1 MSDPKKRKYKKKSNY
16 WKKFDKTN
24 QFNEPVG
31 IDPVEPVLCGDN
43 YYTSNASNLGQK
55 PQLFQSKSSCN
66 TVTDALRGADK
77 STSGMRGRFGSK
89 PKSEKYK
96 NIAEGLLPY
105 NVNVDGVDVRESIEL
120 CQKAYANIPIFR
132 NAIDVMSEFSNSE
145 IYLEGGSE
153 NAKSFI
159 YKWFEKINLWKLKD
173 QYFRE
178 YYRSGNIF
186 FYRIDGEF
194 SKEDVLKLNKIYG
207 SASHKY
213 LDPEKIPVRYILL
226 NPYDIVASRTSS
238 FSQGV
243 YKKVLSEYELEK
255 LKNPS
260 TQEDQDIFDSLP
272 KEVQEKITKNSYHRS
287 GVLIPLNPEKII
299 YSFYKKQ
306 DYEPFAIP
314 FGFPVLDDLNWKIEL
329 KKIDQAISRTIENV
343 VLLITMGAEPDK
355 GGINPHSMSAMQCL
369 FQNESV
375 GRVLVSDYTTK
386 ADFVIPDVNKILG
399 PQKYEI
405 VNQDIRE
412 GLQNIIVGKENYS
425 STQIKAQIFLE
436 RLKEARNAFVNDFIM
451 PQVKMLCKNMGFRK
465 YPTVKFQ
472 EVDIKDEV
480 QFQRVITRLL
490 EIGVISP
497 EQGMQSIRTG
507 LFPNADTLQP
517 AQEKYVEDREKG
529 MYNPLIGGVP
539 LVEPPGAEEERGLK
553 EQQIKKNPTQSPAQN
568 QQQVLK
574 KTPPKEAGRPTG
586 ATAKDLYSR
595 KNLQSVIYD
604 IEKLRSFASSRV
616 KEKYKVKRLNK
627 QQNETVDSLIETVV
641 VSGKKDSWESRIE
654 ACIKNP
660 EEIEKQII
668 LPEILEV
675 SSNHQLTDY
684 PAAILW
690 HSK

>member
-1 MSDPKKRKYKKKSNY
+1 VSAPKKRKYEKKSSY
-16 WKKFDKTN
+16 WKKFENKTQASAPEVN
-24 QFNEPVG
+24 SS
-31 IDPVEPVLCGDN
+31 VEPMLCGDN
-43 YYTSNASNLGQK
+43 YYTSNASNTQK
-55 PQLFQSKSSCN
+55 PQLFETKSSCN
-66 TVTDALRGADK
+66 TVSDALRGADRA
-77 STSGMRGRFGSK
+77 TTGMRGRYGSK
-89 PKSEKYK
+89 VKSDKYK

-105 NVNVDGVDVRESIEL
+105 NINVDGVDVRESIEL

-153 NAKSFI
+153 NARNFI

-207 SASHKY
+207 SANHKY

-238 FSQGV
+238 FSEGV

-255 LKNPS
+255 LKNP
-260 TQEDQDIFDSLP
+260 TNEEDQKIFDSLP
-272 KEVQEKITKNSYHRS
+272 PEVQQKISKNSYHRT
-287 GVLIPLNPEKII
+287 GVLIPLDPEKII

-306 DYEPFAIP
+306 DYEPFATP

-436 RLKEARNAFVNDFIM
+436 RLKEARNAFINDFIM
-451 PQVKMLCKNMGFRK
+451 PQVKVLCKNMGFRK

-497 EQGMQSIRTG
+497 EQGMDSIRTG

-517 AQEKYVEDREKG
+517 AQEKYLEDREKG

-539 LVEPPGAEEERGLK
+539 LVEAPGAEEERDLK
-553 EQQIKKNPTQSPAQN
+553 EKQINKIAKQSSVNNAPNN
-568 QQQVLK
+568 QQEK
-574 KTPPKEAGRPTG
+574 PPKEVGRPTG
-586 ATAKDLYSR
+586 ATAKTLYSR
-595 KNLQSVIYD
+595 KNLQSTVYD
-604 IEKLRSFASSRV
+604 IEKLRSFATT
-616 KEKYKVKRLNK
+616 KIKNKFKVKRLNK
-627 QQNETVDSLIETVV
+627 QQTETLDSLIEAVV
-641 VSGKKDSWESRIE
+641 VSNHKKDWEKQIE

-660 EEIEKQII
+660 EKIEQCSA
-668 LPEILEV
+668 LPEILNV
-675 SSNHQLTDY
+675 SSAHQLTDY
-684 PAAILW
+684 PAAILF

>member
-1 MSDPKKRKYKKKSNY
+1 MSAPKKRKYEKKSSY
-16 WKKFDKTN
+16 WKKFENKTQASAPEVN
-24 QFNEPVG
+24 SS
-31 IDPVEPVLCGDN
+31 VEPMLCGDN
-43 YYTSNASNLGQK
+43 YYTSNASNTQK
-55 PQLFQSKSSCN
+55 PQLFETKSSCN
-66 TVTDALRGADK
+66 TVSDALRGADRA
-77 STSGMRGRFGSK
+77 TTGMRGRYGSK
-89 PKSEKYK
+89 VKSDKYK

-105 NVNVDGVDVRESIEL
+105 NINVDGVDVRESIEL

-153 NAKSFI
+153 NARNFI

-207 SASHKY
+207 SANHKY

-238 FSQGV
+238 FSEGV

-255 LKNPS
+255 LKNP
-260 TQEDQDIFDSLP
+260 TNEEDQKIFDSLP
-272 KEVQEKITKNSYHRS
+272 PEVQQKISKNSYHRT
-287 GVLIPLNPEKII
+287 GVLIPLDPEKII

-306 DYEPFAIP
+306 DYEPFATP

-436 RLKEARNAFVNDFIM
+436 RLKEARNAFINDFIM
-451 PQVKMLCKNMGFRK
+451 PQVKVLCKNMGFRK

-497 EQGMQSIRTG
+497 EQGMDSIRTG

-517 AQEKYVEDREKG
+517 AQEKYLEDREKG

-539 LVEPPGAEEERGLK
+539 LVEAPGAEEERDLK
-553 EQQIKKNPTQSPAQN
+553 EKQINKIAKQSSVNNAPNN
-568 QQQVLK
+568 QQEK
-574 KTPPKEAGRPTG
+574 PPKEVGRPTG
-586 ATAKDLYSR
+586 ATAKTLYSR
-595 KNLQSVIYD
+595 KNLQSTVYD
-604 IEKLRSFASSRV
+604 IEKLRSFATT
-616 KEKYKVKRLNK
+616 KIKNKFKVKRLNK
-627 QQNETVDSLIETVV
+627 QQTETLDSLIEAVV
-641 VSGKKDSWESRIE
+641 VSNHKKDWEKQIE

-660 EEIEKQII
+660 EKIEQCSA
-668 LPEILEV
+668 LPEILNV
-675 SSNHQLTDY
+675 SSAHQLTDY
-684 PAAILW
+684 PAAILF

>member
-1 MSDPKKRKYKKKSNY
+1 MSAPKKRKYEKKSSY
-16 WKKFDKTN
+16 WKKFENKTQASAPEVN
-24 QFNEPVG
+24 SG
-31 IDPVEPVLCGDN
+31 VEPMLCGDN
-43 YYTSNASNLGQK
+43 YYTSNASNTQK
-55 PQLFQSKSSCN
+55 PQLFETKSSCN
-66 TVTDALRGADK
+66 TVTDALRGADRA
-77 STSGMRGRFGSK
+77 TTGMRGRYGSK
-89 PKSEKYK
+89 VKSDKYK

-105 NVNVDGVDVRESIEL
+105 NINVDGVDVRESIEL

-153 NAKSFI
+153 NARNFI

-207 SASHKY
+207 SANHKY

-238 FSQGV
+238 FSEGV

-255 LKNPS
+255 LKNP
-260 TQEDQDIFDSLP
+260 TNEEDQKIFDSLP
-272 KEVQEKITKNSYHRS
+272 PEVQQKISKNSYHRT
-287 GVLIPLNPEKII
+287 GVLIPLDPEKII

-306 DYEPFAIP
+306 DYEPFATP

-436 RLKEARNAFVNDFIM
+436 RLKEARNAFINDFIM
-451 PQVKMLCKNMGFRK
+451 PQVKVLCKSMGFRK

-497 EQGMQSIRTG
+497 EQGMDSIRTG
-507 LFPNADTLQP
+507 LFPNAETLQP
-517 AQEKYVEDREKG
+517 AQEKYLEDREKG

-539 LVEPPGAEEERGLK
+539 LVEAPGAEEERDLK
-553 EQQIKKNPTQSPAQN
+553 EKQINKIAKQSSVNNAPNN
-568 QQQVLK
+568 QQEK
-574 KTPPKEAGRPTG
+574 PPKEVGRPTG
-586 ATAKDLYSR
+586 ATAKTLYSR
-595 KNLQSVIYD
+595 KNLQSTVYD
-604 IEKLRSFASSRV
+604 IEKLRSFATT
-616 KEKYKVKRLNK
+616 KIKNKFKVKRLNK
-627 QQNETVDSLIETVV
+627 QQTETLDSLIEAVV
-641 VSGKKDSWESRIE
+641 VSNHKKDWEKQIE

-660 EEIEKQII
+660 EKIEHCSA
-668 LPEILEV
+668 LPEILNV
-675 SSNHQLTDY
+675 SSAHQLTDY
-684 PAAILW
+684 PAAILF

>member
-1 MSDPKKRKYKKKSNY
+1 MSAPKKRKYEKKSSY
-16 WKKFDKTN
+16 WKKFENKTQASTPEVN
-24 QFNEPVG
+24 SS
-31 IDPVEPVLCGDN
+31 VEPMFCGDN
-43 YYTSNASNLGQK
+43 YYTSNASNTQK
-55 PQLFQSKSSCN
+55 PQLFETKSSCN
-66 TVTDALRGADK
+66 TVSDALRGADRA
-77 STSGMRGRFGSK
+77 TTGMRGRYGSK
-89 PKSEKYK
+89 VKSDKYK

-105 NVNVDGVDVRESIEL
+105 NINVDGVDVRESIEL

-153 NAKSFI
+153 NARNFI

-207 SASHKY
+207 SANHKY

-238 FSQGV
+238 FSEGI

-255 LKNPS
+255 LKNP
-260 TQEDQDIFDSLP
+260 TNEEDQKIFDSLP
-272 KEVQEKITKNSYHRS
+272 PEVQQKISQNSYHRT
-287 GVLIPLNPEKII
+287 GVLIPLDPEKII

-306 DYEPFAIP
+306 DYEPFATP

-436 RLKEARNAFVNDFIM
+436 RLKEARNAFINDFIM
-451 PQVKMLCKNMGFRK
+451 PQVKVLCKNMGFRK

-497 EQGMQSIRTG
+497 EQGMDSIRTG
-507 LFPNADTLQP
+507 LFPNAETLQP
-517 AQEKYVEDREKG
+517 AQEKYLEDREKG

-539 LVEPPGAEEERGLK
+539 LVEAPGAEEERDLK
-553 EQQIKKNPTQSPAQN
+553 EKQINKIAKQSSVNNAPNN
-568 QQQVLK
+568 QQEK
-574 KTPPKEAGRPTG
+574 PPKEVGRPTG
-586 ATAKDLYSR
+586 ATAKTLYSR
-595 KNLQSVIYD
+595 KNLQSTVYD
-604 IEKLRSFASSRV
+604 IEKLRSFATT
-616 KEKYKVKRLNK
+616 KIKNKFKVKRLNK
-627 QQNETVDSLIETVV
+627 QQTETLDSLIETVV
-641 VSGKKDSWESRIE
+641 VSNHKKDWEKQIE
-654 ACIKNP
+654 ACIKDP
-660 EEIEKQII
+660 EKIEQCSA
-668 LPEILEV
+668 LPEILNV
-675 SSNHQLTDY
+675 SSAHQLTDY
-684 PAAILW
+684 PAAILF

>member
-1 MSDPKKRKYKKKSNY
+1 MSAPKKRKYEKKSNY
-16 WKKFDKTN
+16 WKKFENKTQASAPEVN
-24 QFNEPVG
+24 SG
-31 IDPVEPVLCGDN
+31 VEPMLCGDN
-43 YYTSNASNLGQK
+43 YYTSNASNTQK
-55 PQLFQSKSSCN
+55 PQLFETKSSCN
-66 TVTDALRGADK
+66 TVTDALRGADRA
-77 STSGMRGRFGSK
+77 TTGMRGRYGSK
-89 PKSEKYK
+89 VKSDKYK

-105 NVNVDGVDVRESIEL
+105 NINVDGVDVRESIEL

-153 NAKSFI
+153 NARNFI

-207 SASHKY
+207 SANHKY

-238 FSQGV
+238 FSEGV

-255 LKNPS
+255 LKNP
-260 TQEDQDIFDSLP
+260 TNEEDQKIFDSLP
-272 KEVQEKITKNSYHRS
+272 PEVQQKISKNSYHRT
-287 GVLIPLNPEKII
+287 GVLIPLDPEKII

-306 DYEPFAIP
+306 DYEPFATP

-436 RLKEARNAFVNDFIM
+436 RLKEARNAFINDFIM
-451 PQVKMLCKNMGFRK
+451 PQVKVLCKSMGFRK

-497 EQGMQSIRTG
+497 EQGMDSIRTG
-507 LFPNADTLQP
+507 LFPNAETLQP
-517 AQEKYVEDREKG
+517 AQEKYLEDREKG

-539 LVEPPGAEEERGLK
+539 LVEAPGAEEERDLK
-553 EQQIKKNPTQSPAQN
+553 EKQINKIAKQSSVNNAPNN
-568 QQQVLK
+568 QQEK
-574 KTPPKEAGRPTG
+574 PPKEVGRPTG
-586 ATAKDLYSR
+586 ATAKTLYSR
-595 KNLQSVIYD
+595 KNLQSTVYD
-604 IEKLRSFASSRV
+604 IEKLRSFATT
-616 KEKYKVKRLNK
+616 KIKNKFKVKRLNK
-627 QQNETVDSLIETVV
+627 QQTETLDSLIEAVV
-641 VSGKKDSWESRIE
+641 VSNHKKDWEKQIE

-660 EEIEKQII
+660 EKIEQCSA
-668 LPEILEV
+668 LPEILNV
-675 SSNHQLTDY
+675 SSAHQLTDY
-684 PAAILW
+684 PAAILF